1 MVTKLTRVLVVG
13 ATAVVVLGAVAAVV
27 AFVSTSDD
35 PYYPR
40 EGLNTE
46 YAATLMQDLAANDPR
61 AELMTHFPA
70 SNQDSV
76 TELVSECAPAA
87 QAGARP
93 TVYSDVVPANARV
106 ILDAPGLPRCDMYL
120 FWSESQGEAWAVHIT
135 DPSPQDPLATLSTTP
150 GT

>member
-1 MVTKLTRVLVVG
+1 MVTKLTRILIVG
-13 ATAVVVLGAVAAVV
+13 APAVVVLGTTAAVV

-46 YAATLMQDLAANDPR
+46 YAATLVQDLAANDPR

-76 TELVSECAPAA
+76 TELISECAPAA
-87 QAGARP
+87 QADARP

-120 FWSESQGEAWAVHIT
+120 FWSESQGEAWAVHLT
-135 DPSPQDPLATLSTTP
+135 DPSPQDPVATLSTTP
-150 GT
+150 GS